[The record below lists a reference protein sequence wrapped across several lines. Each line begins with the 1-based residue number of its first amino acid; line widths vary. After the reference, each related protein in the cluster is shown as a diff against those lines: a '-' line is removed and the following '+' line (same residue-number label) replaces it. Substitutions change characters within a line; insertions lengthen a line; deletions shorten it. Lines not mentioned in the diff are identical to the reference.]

1 MCWVRNHGTGKG
13 KKIIKSRDLINT
25 RGSNSSSL
33 LVRRRGVEILVG
45 ELEGTQRRA
54 DS

>member
-1 MCWVRNHGTGKG
+1 MCWVRNHGTGKDQ
-13 KKIIKSRDLINT
+13 KIIKSRDLINM
-25 RGSNSSSL
+25 RGSNSSNL
-33 LVRRRGVEILVG
+33 LMGRRGVEILVG